1 MLIAVASQNFRTI
14 SGQAG
19 ETGPFLIY
27 EVAAGAKAQEVARI
41 DLPEALRMPAEDP
54 ASPHPFDDMTAV
66 ISAAATEAFGDRMAA
81 RGVLAVVSEE
91 ETDPASAAASLAVA
105 IVEALSAAGMR
116 LEDLEGCGCGCGDH
130 GREGCDGQG
139 GCGGHH
145 HDHDHDHG
153 HGHGGCGC
161 GGGGHHHGRGHGHG
175 RRRGGGGCGC
185 GGQDHAAEAVPVLRD
200 APRQGGGC
208 GCGGGGSCRG

>member
-14 SGQAG
+14 SGRAG

-27 EVAAGAKAQEVARI
+27 EVEAGGKAQEVARI
-41 DLPEALRMPAEDP
+41 DLPEALQMPAEDA

-66 ISAAATEAFGDRMAA
+66 ISSAAIETFGDRMAA

-91 ETDPASAAASLAVA
+91 ETDPATAAGSLAVA
-105 IVEALSAAGMR
+105 IIEALTAAGMR
-116 LEDLEGCGCGCGDH
+116 LEDLDGCGCGCGDH

-139 GCGGHH
+139 GCGGHDH
-145 HDHDHDHG
+145 GHDHDHG
-153 HGHGGCGC
+153 DC
-161 GGGGHHHGRGHGHG
+161 GGGGHRHGHGHG
-175 RRRGGGGCGC
+175 HRHGGGGCGC
-185 GGQDHAAEAVPVLRD
+185 GGHDHDHDHEAVPVLRD
-200 APRQGGGC
+200 APRQSGGGC